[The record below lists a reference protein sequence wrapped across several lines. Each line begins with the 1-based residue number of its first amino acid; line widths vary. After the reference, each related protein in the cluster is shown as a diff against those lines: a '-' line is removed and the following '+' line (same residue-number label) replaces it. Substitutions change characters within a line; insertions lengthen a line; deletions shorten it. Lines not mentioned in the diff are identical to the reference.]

1 MLVATLVSLT
11 RGYPVLD
18 GMDDNRRNRGNE
30 RVYNMTVDQAADEI
44 AYILTGQYPGD
55 QPAMTT
61 TPAIKIRD
69 EPKPDMRICTTCGQ
83 PFEPYKNGCVS
94 MPICRACLG
103 AKISGGK
110 EDAATRGTRRPY
122 VMELDFTGDQDL
134 FDGIVATA
142 KSQRRTV
149 QQQVLFYL
157 DMATGGVKC

>member
-1 MLVATLVSLT
+1 
-11 RGYPVLD
+11 
-18 GMDDNRRNRGNE
+18 
-30 RVYNMTVDQAADEI
+30 MTVDQAADEI

-61 TPAIKIRD
+61 
-69 EPKPDMRICTTCGQ
+69 PKPVPAMKKRDDPPDMKICKDCGQ
-83 PFEPYKNGCVS
+83 AFEPYKNGCVS

-122 VMELDFTGDQDL
+122 VMEMDFTGDKDL

-157 DMATGGVKC
+157 DMATGGAKLD